1 MPADPTLTHR
11 HEDGH
16 DIPLLVWRLPTPA
29 RAISSAVLGGGLGE
43 CHWVIN
49 ATVPM
54 SYARNDPES
63 HLADLGNALGLAGP
77 GIGLL
82 TGVDVADLV
91 TELDD
96 GIRLWATVGLSAPIQ
111 AHDPAARVPGRDPA
125 AQVASSGPAASASPG
140 GSSAASVAGSDS
152 AESVAG
158 PSSAAS
164 AASPGPSSAVSA
176 ASPGP
181 SSAVSAAGPH
191 SAASAAGPHSAAS
204 AAGPHSAAATVTPH
218 HPGTINIVGWL
229 PRRLSDA
236 ALVNAVATIT
246 EAKTQAIRDLGLPAT
261 GTATDAVCVLC
272 PPTGDPASYGGPR
285 SRWGEPL
292 ARAAYRAVLA
302 GGRANLAG
310 PRSWSERSGG

>member
-1 MPADPTLTHR
+1 MPTDPTLTHR

-63 HLADLGNALGLAGP
+63 HLAGLANALGLAGP

-111 AHDPAARVPGRDPA
+111 AHDPAA
-125 AQVASSGPAASASPG
+125 QVASSGPAASVASPG
-140 GSSAASVAGSDS
+140 PGSAA
-152 AESVAG
+152 VAG

-164 AASPGPSSAVSA
+164 VASP
-176 ASPGP
+176 
-181 SSAVSAAGPH
+181 GPH
-191 SAASAAGPHSAAS
+191 SAASAASPGLHSAAS
-204 AAGPHSAAATVTPH
+204 VAGLHSAASVAGSGPAASVASPGPGSAAVAGPGSAATVTPR
-218 HPGTINIVGWL
+218 HPGTVNIVAWL
-229 PRRLSDA
+229 PRRLSDP